1 MQNKELFL
9 QTLSK
14 LISYKSV
21 SAPAIDNKPF
31 GEENYKAL
39 NFFLE
44 TAKSFGLETFNYEN
58 YIGEVRIGNGPEIGI
73 IGHLDVVPAGEGWET
88 DPFTLTLKDGYYY
101 GRGVGDDKLPILML
115 LFILKE
121 LKDSGVKIN
130 RTLRLFA
137 GCNEE
142 TGWKDVEYFEKNYG
156 FPEYGFSPD
165 GDFPVSY
172 AEKGMAVLDFSLP
185 LLKNFKDVLGGT
197 VINAVCAKAT
207 CTYKEEV
214 SKALLEKHNVITD
227 ENKLVSLGKSAH
239 GSHPEQGENAIKP
252 LLELFLDCGEDVKD
266 ALDYLFY
273 DKGGLFKLCSEQG
286 KVTIS
291 PDLIFESQGKL
302 HIKCDLRYPYP
313 IEFLEIKKILDRA
326 NLTYTYDIK
335 HDTQYVE
342 KDGEFVK
349 TLMRAYNGVTGENI
363 EPASQCG
370 STFARVFR
378 KGVAF
383 GPEFPGEIST
393 IHEPNE
399 RVSEKNLEKSY
410 EIYKRAVFEL
420 IK

>member
-1 MQNKELFL
+1 MQNKELFI

-21 SAPAIDNKPF
+21 SAPAVDNKPF

-44 TAKSFGLETFNYEN
+44 TAKSFGLETYNYEN
-58 YIGEVRIGNGPEIGI
+58 YIGEVRIGKGPEIGI

-88 DPFTLTLKDGYYY
+88 DPFSLTLKDGYYY
-101 GRGVGDDKLPILML
+101 GRGVGDDKLPTLML

-130 RTLRLFA
+130 KTLRLFA

-142 TGWKDVEYFEKNYG
+142 TGWKDVEYFDKNYG

-207 CTYKEEV
+207 CTFNNEV
-214 SKALLEKHNVITD
+214 PQALLEKHKIIA
-227 ENKLVSLGKSAH
+227 NKNTLTSLGKSAH
-239 GSHPEQGENAIKP
+239 GSHPEQGKNAIKP
-252 LLELFLDCGEDVKD
+252 LLELFLDCGEDVKEV
-266 ALDYLFY
+266 LEYLFY
-273 DKGGLFKLCSEQG
+273 DKGGLSKLCSEQG
-286 KVTIS
+286 NVTIS
-291 PDLIFESQGKL
+291 PDLIFENQGKL

-313 IEFLEIKKILDRA
+313 IDFLEIKKILDES

-349 TLMRAYNGVTGENI
+349 TLMGAYNGVTGENI

-370 STFARVFR
+370 STFARVFK

-383 GPEFPGEIST
+383 GPEFPDEIST